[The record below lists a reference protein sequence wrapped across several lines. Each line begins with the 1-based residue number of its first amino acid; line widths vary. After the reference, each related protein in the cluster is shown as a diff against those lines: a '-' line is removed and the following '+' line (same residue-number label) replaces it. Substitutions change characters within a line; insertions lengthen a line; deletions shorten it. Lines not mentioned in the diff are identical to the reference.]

1 MNVKKFY
8 RSLVPFV
15 AVLALSGCGGA
26 RASANI
32 VINPDSTIQVE
43 EIILVDAHDG
53 DKDVDLNTVP
63 YSAMKPTA
71 GDTYYDTV
79 EQRETT
85 IDGTDY
91 IGYYSK
97 TNLMTLDDYSQWK
110 DKAGESAFAPRI
122 QIVKT
127 GIPFVRVA
135 KVDASGLL
143 DQYAEKYSLDGSS
156 IKVNISVPGTVTDS
170 NQTEID
176 AKTGAYVWENEDCN
190 DISITFRYLD
200 MSGGAKKI
208 LAVVVVLGYT
218 LIGLAVLNA
227 FTKIPAKKSGSSVP
241 MPF

>member
-1 MNVKKFY
+1 MNIKKIF
-8 RSLVPFV
+8 RSLVPMA
-15 AVLALSGCGGA
+15 AVLVLSGCGGA

-43 EIILVDAHDG
+43 EIVLVDAHDG
-53 DKDVDLNTVP
+53 DKDVDLNASP

-71 GDTYYDTV
+71 GDTYYETV

-97 TNLMTLDDYSQWK
+97 TNLMTLADYSQWK
-110 DKAGESAFAPRI
+110 DRSGESAFAPRI

-143 DQYAEKYSLDGSS
+143 DQYRQKY
-156 IKVNISVPGTVTDS
+156 T
-170 NQTEID
+170 
-176 AKTGAYVWENEDCN
+176 
-190 DISITFRYLD
+190 
-200 MSGGAKKI
+200 
-208 LAVVVVLGYT
+208 
-218 LIGLAVLNA
+218 
-227 FTKIPAKKSGSSVP
+227 
-241 MPF
+241 

>member
-1 MNVKKFY
+1 MNIKKIF
-8 RSLVPFV
+8 RSLVPMA
-15 AVLALSGCGGA
+15 AVLVLSGCGGA

-43 EIILVDAHDG
+43 EIVLVDAHDG
-53 DKDVDLNTVP
+53 DKDVDLNASP

-71 GDTYYDTV
+71 GDTYYETV

-97 TNLMTLDDYSQWK
+97 TNLMTLADYSQWK
-110 DKAGESAFAPRI
+110 DRSGESAFAPRI

-143 DQYAEKYSLDGSS
+143 DQYKEKYSLDGSS
-156 IKVNISVPGTVTDS
+156 IKVNISVPGTVTES
-170 NQTEID
+170 NQTSID
-176 AKTGAYVWENEDCN
+176 EKTGAYVWENEDCN

-218 LIGLAVLNA
+218 LVGLAVLNA
-227 FTKIPAKKSGSSVP
+227 FTKIAPKKSSSSIP